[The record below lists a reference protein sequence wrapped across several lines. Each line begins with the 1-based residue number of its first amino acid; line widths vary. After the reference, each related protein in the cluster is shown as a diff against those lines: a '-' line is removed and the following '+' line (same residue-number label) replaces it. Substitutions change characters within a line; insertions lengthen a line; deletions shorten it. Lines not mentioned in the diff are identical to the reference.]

1 MDGKSVRPAFLMMQ
15 LVGPAVRLD
24 LCGAERAMVGTRPV
38 MIASGDLLRL
48 VAYDGEEFCR

>member
-1 MDGKSVRPAFLMMQ
+1 MDGKSVRPAFLKLQ

-24 LCGAERAMVGTRPV
+24 LCGAERAMVATRLV

>member
-1 MDGKSVRPAFLMMQ
+1 MDGKSVRPVFLMMQ

-48 VAYDGEEFCR
+48 VVYDGEEFCR